1 MRKNFLPLAG
11 LPRAGA
17 QTTKRKAALKIET
30 TFTDDHQAT
39 LKVAFDPEPMEGYK
53 RRAAR
58 QIAKSTKIPGF
69 RPGKAPY
76 HMVERT
82 VGLPTILEEA
92 INLLVDEQYPKILD
106 EAGVKPY
113 GPGSLTS
120 IEEFDP
126 PVLVFSVPLEPE
138 VKLADYKAVRVDY
151 DLKPVEDQQVEDT
164 LDDLLER
171 SMQFDEVER
180 PAQEG
185 DQVTILLSAE
195 RKQAVEGKVST
206 LIREREVPVIVE
218 TAEEEGKRSWPF
230 PGFSRHLVG
239 LAVGDEKTIDYTY
252 PEDSVMESLRGT
264 EAEFKVKVQ
273 AVKVSNKPALDDAF
287 AKTMGEFETVED
299 LRSEV
304 RSSLEER
311 QKNEE
316 DERFREQIME
326 KLLADAEVKFPPQ
339 MLEQEIEGMVEQLK
353 RRMQEQGVDYP
364 TYLKTRQMD
373 EAAFREE
380 VKPNAETR
388 LKRSLILLEILKQ
401 EDLHV
406 HPDELQAETIRML
419 GQLGEMM
426 PAEEFRKATRE
437 DNLQNLIG
445 NVSSELLIQKA
456 WKRLEAIA
464 RGQGEQAAAEEAL
477 AHAHLHEAE
486 ESEAAVEEAP
496 VEAAPEAAAEETP
509 AEPAE

>member
-1 MRKNFLPLAG
+1 
-11 LPRAGA
+11 
-17 QTTKRKAALKIET
+17 LKIET
-30 TFTDDHQAT
+30 TYTDDHQAT

-58 QIAKSTKIPGF
+58 QIAKTTKIPGF

-76 HMVERT
+76 NMIERT
-82 VGLPTILEEA
+82 VGLPAILEEA

-106 EAGVKPY
+106 EAGIKPY

-138 VKLADYKAVRVDY
+138 VKLGDYQAVRVDY

-171 SMQFDEVER
+171 SISYDVVER
-180 PAQEG
+180 PAQDG
-185 DQVTILLSAE
+185 DQVSILLSAE

-206 LIREREVPVIVE
+206 LIREREVPVVIE
-218 TAEEEGKRSWPF
+218 SEEEAGTRSWPF
-230 PGFSRHLVG
+230 PGFSRHLAG
-239 LAVGDEKTIDYTY
+239 LSVGDEKTIDYTY

-264 EAEFKVKVQ
+264 EAEFKLKVQ
-273 AVKVSNKPALDDAF
+273 AVKVSNKPEMDDAF

-299 LRSEV
+299 LRKEV
-304 RSSLEER
+304 RGSLEER

-339 MLEQEIEGMVEQLK
+339 MLEQETDGLVEQLK

-373 EAAFREE
+373 EAGFREE

-388 LKRSLILLEILKQ
+388 LKRSLILLELLRQ

-419 GQLGEMM
+419 GQLSEMM
-426 PAEEFRKATRE
+426 PQEEFRKATRE

-464 RGQGEQAAAEEAL
+464 RGEGEQARAEEAR
-477 AHAHLHEAE
+477 AHAAETDAAESVEADADLVE
-486 ESEAAVEEAP
+486 DAPAEVETPAEEAP
-496 VEAAPEAAAEETP
+496 IAETPAETAP